1 MTDLQMSLIAAGGVF
16 VVGVISYNKWQEY
29 KARKSVERAFNS
41 NHDDV
46 LMKAGE
52 SPAEPA
58 LHRHEPMFDADLAP
72 GAEPVLRE
80 PALGEPLLGE
90 PAVPTSGVAPG
101 STAPAAAASGAARDA
116 PAAPPGA

>member
-29 KARKSVERAFNS
+29 KARKSVERAFSS

-52 SPAEPA
+52 SAEPSIA
-58 LHRHEPMFDADLAP
+58 RHEPMFDGDLAA

-80 PALGEPLLGE
+80 PALGEPPLSE
-90 PAVPTSGVAPG
+90 PG
-101 STAPAAAASGAARDA
+101 TAPAGVAA
-116 PAAPPGA
+116 